1 MTLYG
6 KLVRFRA
13 RTGAAYLGGDRLYV
27 RLPVK
32 DGGSTGIKLN
42 GNVGAHR

>member
-6 KLVRFRA
+6 KLVRFCA
-13 RTGAAYLGGDRLYV
+13 RTDAAYLGGDRLYV

-32 DGGSTGIKLN
+32 DGGSIKLT